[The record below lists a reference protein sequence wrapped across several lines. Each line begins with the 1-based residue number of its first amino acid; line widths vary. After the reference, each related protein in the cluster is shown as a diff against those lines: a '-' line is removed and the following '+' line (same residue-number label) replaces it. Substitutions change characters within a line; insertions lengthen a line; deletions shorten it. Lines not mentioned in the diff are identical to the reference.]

1 MKRAAKWVW
10 MVLLLVSCQN
20 EFKTVVLLPHT
31 PVKDQGEWPAG
42 WIYATLSL
50 VESERIL
57 AGDSLELSATYLIRR
72 RVEQLCRAG
81 QPFPRFEGRPMD
93 CLHLLE
99 EGALLYAVF
108 RPAPKWS
115 WRECKRA
122 LATGDMAT
130 VLDTG
135 FSYVPRLVTLYGTT
149 YTPLDLARSLYV
161 EDAYV
166 EHRFPSGDTTGRE
179 RIVRQ
184 MDSVLRKGH
193 SLVWTGKNHS
203 MHVIGMAKRAGQH
216 YFICKDSHGTAHEGG
231 LKYLSDDFIIRF
243 TESLLW
249 HK

>member
-1 MKRAAKWVW
+1 M
-10 MVLLLVSCQN
+10 
-20 EFKTVVLLPHT
+20 
-31 PVKDQGEWPAG
+31 
-42 WIYATLSL
+42 
-50 VESERIL
+50 
-57 AGDSLELSATYLIRR
+57 
-72 RVEQLCRAG
+72 
-81 QPFPRFEGRPMD
+81 
-93 CLHLLE
+93 
-99 EGALLYAVF
+99 
-108 RPAPKWS
+108 
-115 WRECKRA
+115 
-122 LATGDMAT
+122 GDMAR

-166 EHRFPSGDTTGRE
+166 EHRFPFDDIGRE